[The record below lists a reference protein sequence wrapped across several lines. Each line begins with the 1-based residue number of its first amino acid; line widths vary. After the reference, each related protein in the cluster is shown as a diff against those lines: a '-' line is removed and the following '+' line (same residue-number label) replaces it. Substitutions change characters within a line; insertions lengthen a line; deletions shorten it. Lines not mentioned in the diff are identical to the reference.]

1 VNLALARRVWDRG
14 GVNARTFFAA
24 ARLSLGVLAP
34 LVLAACSPPD
44 PPTLVPKSAAV
55 KSVGLTGL
63 QLDVQID
70 ATNPNSSDLTA
81 QKVAGKVGL
90 NGMALGTFELPQ
102 NVVLPAGKTTT
113 ITATVTSPW
122 QNVQMLVPL
131 AAAGKPIPYSVDGTV
146 TVGGSRLNVDLPFH
160 LDGVITAQQMH
171 DAVASSLP
179 KGIQLPF

>member
-1 VNLALARRVWDRG
+1 MSLALEGRVWDRG
-14 GVNARTFFAA
+14 VVNARPI
-24 ARLSLGVLAP
+24 ARLVALAGSLALPVALS
-34 LVLAACSPPD
+34 ACTPPD

-63 QLDVQID
+63 QLDVQVD
-70 ATNPNSSDLTA
+70 ATNPNGSDLTA
-81 QKVAGKVGL
+81 QKVSGKLGI
-90 NGMALGTFELPQ
+90 NGQPMGTFEVPQ
-102 NVVLPAGKTTT
+102 NVVLPASKTTT
-113 ITATVTSPW
+113 ITATLSSPW

-131 AAAGKPIPYSVDGTV
+131 AASGKPVPYTVDGSV
-146 TVGGSRLNVDLPFH
+146 SIGGSHLNVDVPFH